1 MIKHI
6 KSIVSVIAV
15 AFLVYIF
22 TFYIDGEMGII
33 LLAFVLF
40 APLVSLGFLLYARK
54 RVKVS
59 FNCDAYVPKGGKL
72 PVKVTVTKTGIFPLA
87 IVEIVPYASEIF
99 GQDIKKRRLT
109 MFNETRRTFTI
120 ELDALIGGNGEVGI
134 KEMYSCGFMGFFKLS
149 LRTPLP
155 QPISIG
161 VIPPVPEIKASSQLF
176 RSIADVVLTSDEE
189 EENDTAM
196 LFSANTSPGYEHREY
211 ELGDPLKRINW
222 KLSSKKGKMMVRL
235 DEAVAS
241 VQPVV
246 VLDLYRHSVFPVENV
261 VIGEE
266 KLIRSVFGLLSL
278 LVKQGIA
285 CNFIYRTSSGET
297 VSECVDNPDYP
308 DQLLLKVLAA
318 KVIPDKRVDL
328 SHVGGSVCACVIAT
342 TDAAGDFGVIT
353 RHVDSPDNISII
365 GLSPTTPNGTSLP
378 MWYLDEENNFKSV

>member
-1 MIKHI
+1 MTKHI

-22 TFYIDGEMGII
+22 TFYIDGEMGVI

-40 APLVSLGFLLYARK
+40 APLVSLFFLLYARK

-59 FNCDAYVPKGGKL
+59 FTCDAYAPKGSKL

-87 IVEIVPYASEIF
+87 IVEIVPYATEIF
-99 GQDIKKRRLT
+99 GQNIKKRKLT
-109 MFNETRRTFTI
+109 MLNENRRSFTI
-120 ELDALIGGNGEVGI
+120 ELDALVGGNGEVGI
-134 KEMYSCGFMGFFKLS
+134 KEMYSCGFMGFFKLP
-149 LRTPLP
+149 LKTPLP
-155 QPISIG
+155 QPVSIG

-222 KLSSKKGKMMVRL
+222 KLSSKKGRMMVRL

-246 VLDLYRHSVFPVENV
+246 VLDLYRRGGIPAEQ
-261 VIGEE
+261 VILGEE

-297 VSECVDNPDYP
+297 VSESVDNPDYP
-308 DQLLLKVLAA
+308 DQLLLKVLAV

-328 SHVGGSVCACVIAT
+328 SHLGGSVCACVIAT
-342 TDAAGDFGVIT
+342 TDASGDFGTIT
-353 RHVDSPDNISII
+353 RNVDSPDNISIV
-365 GLSPTTPNGTSLP
+365 GLSPSTPNSTSLP
-378 MWYLDEENNFKSV
+378 MWYLDEDNNFRSV

>member
-6 KSIVSVIAV
+6 KSIVSVLAV

-22 TFYIDGEMGII
+22 TFYIDGEMGVI

-40 APLVSLGFLLYARK
+40 APLVSLFFLLYARK

-59 FNCDAYVPKGGKL
+59 FTCDAYAPKGSKL

-87 IVEIVPYASEIF
+87 IVEIVPYATEIF
-99 GQDIKKRRLT
+99 GQNIKKRKLT
-109 MFNETRRTFTI
+109 MLNENRRSFTI
-120 ELDALIGGNGEVGI
+120 ELDALVGGNGEVGI
-134 KEMYSCGFMGFFKLS
+134 KEMYSCGFMGFFKLP
-149 LRTPLP
+149 LKTPLP
-155 QPISIG
+155 QPVSIG

-222 KLSSKKGKMMVRL
+222 KLSSKKGRMMVRL

-246 VLDLYRHSVFPVENV
+246 VLDLYRRGGIPAEQ
-261 VIGEE
+261 VILGEE

-285 CNFIYRTSSGET
+285 CNFVYRTSSGET
-297 VSECVDNPDYP
+297 VSESVDNPDYP
-308 DQLLLKVLAA
+308 DQLLLKVLAV

-328 SHVGGSVCACVIAT
+328 SHLGGSVCACVIAT
-342 TDAAGDFGVIT
+342 TDASGDFGTIT
-353 RHVDSPDNISII
+353 RNVDSPDNISIV
-365 GLSPTTPNGTSLP
+365 GLSPSTPNSTSLP
-378 MWYLDEENNFKSV
+378 MWYLDEDNNFRSV

>member
-1 MIKHI
+1 MTKHI

-22 TFYIDGEMGII
+22 TFYIDGEMGVI

-40 APLVSLGFLLYARK
+40 APLVSLFFLLYARK

-59 FNCDAYVPKGGKL
+59 LTCDAYAPKGSKL

-87 IVEIVPYASEIF
+87 IVEIVPYATEIF
-99 GQDIKKRRLT
+99 GQNIKKRKLT
-109 MFNETRRTFTI
+109 MLNENRRSFTI
-120 ELDALIGGNGEVGI
+120 ELDALVGGNGEVGI
-134 KEMYSCGFMGFFKLS
+134 KEMYSCGFMGFFKLP
-149 LRTPLP
+149 LKTLLP
-155 QPISIG
+155 QPVSIG

-222 KLSSKKGKMMVRL
+222 KLSSKKGRMMVRL

-246 VLDLYRHSVFPVENV
+246 VLDLYRRGGIPAEQ
-261 VIGEE
+261 VILGEE

-297 VSECVDNPDYP
+297 VSESVDNPDYP
-308 DQLLLKVLAA
+308 DQLLLKVLAV

-328 SHVGGSVCACVIAT
+328 SHLGGSVCACVIAT
-342 TDAAGDFGVIT
+342 TDASGDFGTIT
-353 RHVDSPDNISII
+353 RNVDSPDNISIV
-365 GLSPTTPNGTSLP
+365 GLSPSTPNSTSLP
-378 MWYLDEENNFKSV
+378 MWYLDEDNNFRSV

>member
-1 MIKHI
+1 MTKHI

-22 TFYIDGEMGII
+22 TFYIDGEMGVI

-40 APLVSLGFLLYARK
+40 APLVSLFFLLYARK

-59 FNCDAYVPKGGKL
+59 FTCDAYAPKGSKL

-87 IVEIVPYASEIF
+87 IVEIVPYATEIF
-99 GQDIKKRRLT
+99 GQNIKKRKLT
-109 MFNETRRTFTI
+109 MLNENRRSFTI
-120 ELDALIGGNGEVGI
+120 ELDALVGGNGEVGI
-134 KEMYSCGFMGFFKLS
+134 KEMYSCGFMGFFKLP
-149 LRTPLP
+149 LKTPLP
-155 QPISIG
+155 QPVSIG

-211 ELGDPLKRINW
+211 ELGDPLKHINW
-222 KLSSKKGKMMVRL
+222 KLSSKKGRMMVRL

-246 VLDLYRHSVFPVENV
+246 VLDLYRRGGIPAEQ
-261 VIGEE
+261 VILGEE

-297 VSECVDNPDYP
+297 VSESVDNPDYP
-308 DQLLLKVLAA
+308 DQLLLKVLAV

-328 SHVGGSVCACVIAT
+328 SHLGGSVYACVIAT
-342 TDAAGDFGVIT
+342 TDASGDFGTIT
-353 RHVDSPDNISII
+353 RNVDSPDNISIV
-365 GLSPTTPNGTSLP
+365 GLSPSTPNSTSLP
-378 MWYLDEENNFKSV
+378 MWYLDEDNNFRSV